1 MLQIPF
7 AFQPRKSPRRRERRA
22 APNPG
27 LLITAVH
34 TTATPT
40 QVKIYF
46 AANVTWN
53 GTDVPSAFKAD
64 TSDGP
69 LDGCINVLGT
79 GPDWIEVE
87 FNGDV
92 SAGANWQVAAPM
104 AGITPAIAGPQ
115 SGVVVA

>member
-1 MLQIPF
+1 MLLPATPLKF
-7 AFQPRKSPRRRERRA
+7 RKSRGRGKPIPG
-22 APNPG
+22 PNG
-27 LLITAVH
+27 VLITSVH
-34 TTATPT
+34 NTGTPT

-46 AANVTWN
+46 AANVVWN
-53 GTDVPSAFKAD
+53 GTDVPSAFRAD

-92 SAGANWQVAAPM
+92 ATGANWAVDAPL
-104 AGITPAIAGPQ
+104 AGILPAIAWPQ
-115 SGVVVA
+115 SGGVTS